1 MAYRLCMDTVYGLCT
16 DMVYRLCMDT
26 VYGLC
31 ADMVYNFASCS
42 LEAAGLRS
50 E

>member
-1 MAYRLCMDTVYGLCT
+1 MVYRLCMDTVYGLCT